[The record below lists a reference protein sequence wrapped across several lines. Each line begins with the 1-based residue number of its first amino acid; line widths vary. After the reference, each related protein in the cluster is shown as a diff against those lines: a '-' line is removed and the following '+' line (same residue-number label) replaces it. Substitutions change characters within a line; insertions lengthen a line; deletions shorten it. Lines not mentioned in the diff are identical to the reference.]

1 MKKRF
6 LILIIL
12 LSSVSIFAQ
21 EYYVEKEVSHIHQD
35 ARVDSLL
42 VLHHKINEY
51 NLAHDEHDG
60 VDGYRIHLFFESGNN
75 SKARTMSVKNDFLR
89 RYRGVGAYVIYRTPF
104 YRLRV
109 GDFRTRLEA
118 ERFLQRV
125 IRRYPSAYVV
135 KTKIKF
141 PKLDSSD

>member
-1 MKKRF
+1 MCMKKC
-6 LILIIL
+6 LLIWIILI
-12 LSSVSIFAQ
+12 SSISIYAQ
-21 EYYVEKEVSHIHQD
+21 EFYGEEEVSNIHQD
-35 ARVDSLL
+35 ARIDSL
-42 VLHHKINEY
+42 VALHHKINEY

-75 SKARTMSVKNDFLR
+75 SKSRTINVKNDFLR
-89 RYRGVGAYVIYRTPF
+89 RYRDVGAYVIYRTPF

-109 GDFRTRLEA
+109 GDFRTRIEA

-141 PKLDSSD
+141 PKLD

>member
-1 MKKRF
+1 M
-6 LILIIL
+6 
-12 LSSVSIFAQ
+12 
-21 EYYVEKEVSHIHQD
+21 
-35 ARVDSLL
+35 
-42 VLHHKINEY
+42 
-51 NLAHDEHDG
+51 AHDEHDG